1 MRIFIAEDE
10 PLAAAKLKLFLDKLG
25 EGQDVT
31 HFSDGLQLS
40 AALNN
45 SDELKPDLL
54 FMDIQMPNMT
64 GLDVLKQLGEST
76 FPIILTTAFDQ
87 YALDGFNFGVTDYLL
102 KPYTL
107 ERLKQALQKARRMM
121 PATEDS
127 VSATAPQTSIASIS
141 VRCEGRNELVEVASI
156 ESLEALKDYT
166 RLTLTDGRQ
175 LTTLGT
181 LTSMEQQLPSETFIR
196 VQRSYVVNLKRVQSY
211 NMQSLRL
218 VSGIEIP
225 IGKTYREEVHSS
237 LSQLFPSL

>member
-45 SDELKPDLL
+45 SDEPKPALL

-166 RLTLTDGRQ
+166 RLTLTDGRK